1 MPNDLFLS
9 RTPRRE
15 GGWSLLAWIVGGVVM
30 IAGAVALWSDG
41 GLSALPPAT
50 PLAEEVQGLGVVA
63 SAQAAPFVP
72 LAARSERFTIELG
85 VLFTDADAERVERQL
100 NEAGYQTVR
109 FRQDPHGA
117 SAYTVVVEH
126 ARDRHEAETILS
138 ALREAGLVGTVKHGV
153 GGFSVHAGTAL
164 ARRSAELVAR
174 RLRANGYPVR
184 VVAEP
189 GTAATFVLR
198 HGTFSTRQEA
208 EQTGRALERLGLP
221 NQVVQ
226 LR

>member
-1 MPNDLFLS
+1 MPNDLS
-9 RTPRRE
+9 VTRTPRRD
-15 GGWSLLAWIVGGVVM
+15 GGWSWLVWVAGGVVM

-41 GLSALPPAT
+41 GLSAPPPAT
-50 PLAEEVQGLGVVA
+50 PLAEEVQALSVVA
-63 SAQAAPFVP
+63 SAQAAPFVS
-72 LAARSERFTIELG
+72 LAPRSERFTIELG
-85 VLFTDADAERVERQL
+85 MLFTDADAERVERQL

-109 FRQDPHGA
+109 FRQDQRGA
-117 SAYTVVVEH
+117 PVYTVVIER
-126 ARDRHEAETILS
+126 ARDRHEANAILS
-138 ALREAGLVGTVKHGV
+138 ALREAGLLGTVHHGV
-153 GGFSVHAGTAL
+153 GGFSVHADAAL
-164 ARRSAELVAR
+164 ARRSAELVVR
-174 RLRANGYPVR
+174 RLRASGYTAR

-189 GTAATFVLR
+189 DTAATFVLR

>member
-1 MPNDLFLS
+1 M
-9 RTPRRE
+9 
-15 GGWSLLAWIVGGVVM
+15 
-30 IAGAVALWSDG
+30 
-41 GLSALPPAT
+41 
-50 PLAEEVQGLGVVA
+50 
-63 SAQAAPFVP
+63 
-72 LAARSERFTIELG
+72 
-85 VLFTDADAERVERQL
+85 
-100 NEAGYQTVR
+100 
-109 FRQDPHGA
+109 
-117 SAYTVVVEH
+117 
-126 ARDRHEAETILS
+126 
-138 ALREAGLVGTVKHGV
+138 GTVQHGV

>member
-1 MPNDLFLS
+1 MPNDLLVT
-9 RTPRRE
+9 RTPRRV
-15 GGWSLLAWIVGGVVM
+15 GGWSLLAWVAGGVVM

-41 GLSALPPAT
+41 GLSAPPPAT
-50 PLAEEVQGLGVVA
+50 PLAEEVRGLSVVV
-63 SAQAAPFVP
+63 SAQAAPFVSR
-72 LAARSERFTIELG
+72 AQRSERFTIELG
-85 VLFTDADAERVERQL
+85 MLFTDADAERVERQL

-109 FRQDPHGA
+109 FRQDPHA
-117 SAYTVVVEH
+117 PPAYTVVIER
-126 ARDRHEAETILS
+126 ARRRREADTILS
-138 ALREAGLVGTVKHGV
+138 ALRAAGLGGTVHDGA
-153 GGFSVHAGTAL
+153 GGFSVHVDPAL

-174 RLRANGYPVR
+174 RLRASGYAAR
-184 VVAEP
+184 MVAGP
-189 GTAATFVLR
+189 GPGATFVLR